1 MADISMNL
9 YAIILMVAIFQSFLF
24 VVILTIRGFKQ
35 NNHSD
40 FLLALLV
47 FIMGLSNI
55 PHLFGWLGI
64 AVLWNELTFYPWNGL
79 ELAVLPTVFL
89 LLQSRLNSKLRISPR
104 DLKNYWLY
112 ILYFAYHIIIAVQ
125 GKEFAKWWWFEVNNY
140 YNIDAIFSFCNVVL
154 FFFFINRFFTIYSK
168 YQAWSANYYSNLPP
182 LSISWIR
189 NFLIAY
195 FVFILVDSSLTI
207 MELLIGAQ
215 YDKMWWAYLA
225 NFILVYYV
233 SIYGLSNRPDKT
245 LEFTVTDVS
254 QSDKSID
261 EAKKPPTFTEDEI
274 KQWQE
279 QIQDYI
285 EANKPYLNPAFRIS
299 EIAQHFSMN
308 VSQLSTLINLC
319 FNQNFNDLINS
330 YRIKAFMQR
339 IKEGQL
345 ESYTLMSLAYDSGF
359 NSKTTFNR
367 AFKKYAG
374 ISPSEYLK
382 NEAKMS

>member
-9 YAIILMVAIFQSFLF
+9 YAIILMVAMFQSFLF
-24 VVILTIRGFKQ
+24 GFIIAVRGFKE
-35 NNHSD
+35 NNQSD
-40 FLLALLV
+40 FILALLI
-47 FIMGLSNI
+47 FIMGLSNL
-55 PHLFGWLGI
+55 PHLFGWLEIG
-64 AVLWNELTFYPWNGL
+64 VLWNEFTFYPWNGL

-89 LLQSRLNSKLRISPR
+89 LLQSRLNSRRLISFR

-112 ILYFAYHIIIAVQ
+112 IIYFSYHLTIAIQ

-154 FFFFINRFFTIYSK
+154 FFFFINRFFTVYSK

-195 FVFILVDSSLTI
+195 FIFVLVDGSLTI

-225 NFILVYYV
+225 NFVLIYYIT
-233 SIYGLSNRPDKT
+233 IYGLSNRPNK
-245 LEFTVTDVS
+245 LVEFAVAEISQNVKKVEEVTM
-254 QSDKSID
+254 
-261 EAKKPPTFTEDEI
+261 PPTFTNHEI
-274 KQWQE
+274 NHWKE
-279 QIQDYI
+279 RIQDYI
-285 EANKPYLNPAFRIS
+285 ETNQLYLNPELRIS
-299 EIAQHFSMN
+299 EIAQYFSIN
-308 VSQLSTLINLC
+308 VSHLSTLVNLC
-319 FNQNFNDLINS
+319 FNQNFNELINA
-330 YRIKAFMQR
+330 YRIKIFIQK
-339 IKEGQL
+339 IGKGQL
-345 ESYTLMSLAYDSGF
+345 KSFTLMGLAYDSGF

-367 AFKKYAG
+367 AFKKYTG

-382 NEAKMS
+382 NEVKL